1 MRLHDKLA
9 RFVCKFLFRSSLL
22 RNQLR
27 EWVRTGCSRS
37 VLNLIFPCSWKWTN
51 RLFLTPQRTTPVSF
65 SVIFDLIDSL
75 IASFLLFFNQL
86 QNITTTVDCR
96 QPPRIDQ
103 SLTHFKT
110 NCTYESKITR
120 LHIFSYLVTIQ
131 ASNLTAL
138 AVMTKVTTWD

>member
-1 MRLHDKLA
+1 MQVSIPLIVAAELVKRVGPYGLFMVTFCIQFNLSMQLEMDKPA
-9 RFVCKFLFRSSLL
+9 
-22 RNQLR
+22 
-27 EWVRTGCSRS
+27 
-37 VLNLIFPCSWKWTN
+37 II
-51 RLFLTPQRTTPVSF
+51 LTPQRTTPVSF

-120 LHIFSYLVTIQ
+120 LHIFSYLVTI
-131 ASNLTAL
+131 
-138 AVMTKVTTWD
+138 